1 MGRALELSVIIP
13 HHLLWVKS
21 LNHSSGIWDRNIG
34 LLFLEWY
41 PHLTCKSLCIFNL
54 LLLVGDFFQCKQA
67 VASKIRDQVV
77 SKCCSWVRTSIL
89 WMRYRR
95 RKGDLN
101 SSVTLIWNLDSA
113 AQSWRKWEFSF
124 YFYFLRV
131 FIIKGCQHFSNAFLC
146 IYWANYVIYIL
157 YSADMEYHINIVILG
172 KKRQIL

>member
-41 PHLTCKSLCIFNL
+41 PHLTHKSLCIFNL
-54 LLLVGDFFQCKQA
+54 LLLVGDFFQFRQV
-67 VASKIRDQVV
+67 VASKSRDQVV

-101 SSVTLIWNLDSA
+101 SSVTLIWNLDCSTELEKMGIFLLFLLFA
-113 AQSWRKWEFSF
+113 SF
-124 YFYFLRV
+124 YHERVSTFVKCFFMHILR
-131 FIIKGCQHFSNAFLC
+131 
-146 IYWANYVIYIL
+146 
-157 YSADMEYHINIVILG
+157 
-172 KKRQIL
+172 